1 MVGREKEK
9 GRREGRQRDGERKRE
24 RDRVILV
31 SIKQLNRLRL
41 SIPKL

>member
-24 RDRVILV
+24 REMVILV